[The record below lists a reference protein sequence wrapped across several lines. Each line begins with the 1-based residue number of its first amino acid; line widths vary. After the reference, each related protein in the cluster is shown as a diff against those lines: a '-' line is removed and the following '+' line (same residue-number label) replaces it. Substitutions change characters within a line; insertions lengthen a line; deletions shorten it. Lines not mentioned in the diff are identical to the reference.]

1 MADYDIRPLQLRILK
16 ILLAVDKVCKEHGLR
31 YYIMAGTMLGAVRH
45 KGFIPWDDDLD
56 IGMPR
61 ADYDLLMSHSKEWLP
76 KPYEAVCAENDPNYP
91 LPFAK
96 IQDADT
102 TLIERMHLKYLGG
115 IYLDVFPLDGVP
127 QSNLKQRIHFAR
139 YEFYKRVLYFIYR
152 DPYKHG
158 KGPGSW
164 LPLLCRRLFTT
175 AGVQR
180 SIRNVMTT
188 YDFDKSSLVC
198 DYDDGMRGIMP
209 KAELGAPTPVSFE
222 GETVW
227 GVQDYDAYLTR
238 KYGDY
243 VVIPKQSGQRQHNFH
258 YLDLDKPYSSQE
270 SSNSIL

>member
-1 MADYDIRPLQLRILK
+1 MATYDIRPLQLRILK
-16 ILLAVDKVCKEHGLR
+16 ILLAIDKVCKEHHLR

-61 ADYDLLMSHSKEWLP
+61 ADYDLLMANAHEWLP
-76 KPYEAVCAENDPNYP
+76 KPYEAVCAENDKEYP

-127 QSNLKQRIHFAR
+127 ESRFKQRIHFAK
-139 YEFYKRVLYFIYR
+139 YEFYKRVLYLIHR

-158 KGPGSW
+158 KGPSSW
-164 LPLLCRRLFTT
+164 APLLCRKLFTLN
-175 AGVQR
+175 GVQE
-180 SIRNVMTT
+180 SIRKVMTQ
-188 YDFDKSSLVC
+188 YNFDQSALIC
-198 DYDDGMRGIMP
+198 DYDDGMKGIMA
-209 KAELGAPTPVSFE
+209 KEILGTPTPVSFE
-222 GETVW
+222 GEEVW
-227 GVQDYDAYLTR
+227 GVYKHDIYLTQ

-243 VVIPKQSGQRQHNFH
+243 MTIPKQSGQRQHNFH
-258 YLDLDKPYSSQE
+258 YLDLNKPYREFQV
-270 SSNSIL
+270 

>member
-1 MADYDIRPLQLRILK
+1 
-16 ILLAVDKVCKEHGLR
+16 
-31 YYIMAGTMLGAVRH
+31 
-45 KGFIPWDDDLD
+45 
-56 IGMPR
+56 
-61 ADYDLLMSHSKEWLP
+61 
-76 KPYEAVCAENDPNYP
+76 
-91 LPFAK
+91 
-96 IQDADT
+96 
-102 TLIERMHLKYLGG
+102 MHLKYLGG

-164 LPLLCRRLFTT
+164 LPLLCRRFFTT

-209 KAELGAPTPVSFE
+209 KAELGTPTPVSFE

-243 VVIPKQSGQRQHNFH
+243 MVIPKQSGQRQHNFH

>member
-1 MADYDIRPLQLRILK
+1 MVAA
-16 ILLAVDKVCKEHGLR
+16 AVPE
-31 YYIMAGTMLGAVRH
+31 T
-45 KGFIPWDDDLD
+45 
-56 IGMPR
+56 
-61 ADYDLLMSHSKEWLP
+61 
-76 KPYEAVCAENDPNYP
+76 
-91 LPFAK
+91 
-96 IQDADT
+96 
-102 TLIERMHLKYLGG
+102 
-115 IYLDVFPLDGVP
+115 
-127 QSNLKQRIHFAR
+127 
-139 YEFYKRVLYFIYR
+139 
-152 DPYKHG
+152 
-158 KGPGSW
+158 
-164 LPLLCRRLFTT
+164 FTT

-243 VVIPKQSGQRQHNFH
+243 MVIPKQSGQRQHNFH